1 MTPTELTALA
11 EAMRAFLDAHQIV
24 YVIDAT
30 LSAYKP
36 TLHLRLEDF
45 ARVYAGKAVPV
56 ETTQGYDHLRMEC
69 NDFHGGRFGVLACR
83 PMPMVIGPRV
93 EVMP

>member
-1 MTPTELTALA
+1 MTPTELTATA
-11 EAMRAFLDAHQIV
+11 EAMRAYLDANQIE
-24 YVIDAT
+24 YIIDAK

-56 ETTQGYDHLRMEC
+56 ETTTGYDHLRMSCEGF
-69 NDFHGGRFGVLACR
+69 DVMACR

>member
-1 MTPTELTALA
+1 MSPTELTATA
-11 EAMRAFLDAHQIV
+11 EAMRAFLDAHQV
-24 YVIDAT
+24 EYVIDARI
-30 LSAYKP
+30 SGYKP

-56 ETTQGYDHLRMEC
+56 ETTTGYDHLRMTE
-69 NDFHGGRFGVLACR
+69 DGFDVLAVR
-83 PMPMVIGPRV
+83 EMPMVIGPRV

>member
-1 MTPTELTALA
+1 MTPTELTATA
-11 EAMRAFLDAHQIV
+11 EAMRAFCDTYQIE
-24 YVIDAT
+24 YIIDAK

-36 TLHLRLEDF
+36 TLHIRLEDF

-56 ETTQGYDHLRMEC
+56 ETTTGYDHLRMPC
-69 NDFHGGRFGVLACR
+69 DGFDVLACR